1 MKKLYCLFRLGFSA
15 ILFAV
20 CCAGCS
26 LISLNEK
33 PDDSERY
40 GSLIIAPQNRVL
52 DVSLIHSAVVT
63 VSGSGIKNVIS
74 EECGEVVNGRGSVL
88 IEKIPVGKRRI
99 ISVYA
104 KDVAGN
110 QIDGGVIRAVVEIKG
125 GANTIDI
132 INRQTSRKGNVYNAL
147 FERSVDIENI
157 SAKDALSL
165 EEAIPDDDDCEL
177 ERIDI
182 DSLVKDFIA
191 YRNDGEPLKNQE
203 NYILPESIYLKRI
216 KIVQASDSSEENVK
230 FTATAL
236 YSNGSECPITEK
248 AKWISS
254 DNTIATVE
262 NGIVKLLKAGTLSI
276 SAEYSEGAISRIS
289 PKANLTV
296 VYEEAGNT
304 YIYLK
309 TYGEKDNDHVNYA
322 YQGAFVAAWIW
333 GTRLLSE
340 WYPLEKSN
348 EAEEYMRVEI
358 PKGAEN
364 ILFARARS
372 FDEERRND
380 WDGMRNLWNQTVD
393 LKIPTDGS
401 KNTCVLSPSE
411 FGWSG
416 AKGTW
421 SYVDHG
427 DILESR
433 IYATCK
439 MEPSEDDT
447 SLSSLKINGT
457 EISVANRIVYTVPYD
472 TMSAQIEAVANY
484 AEATV
489 AVSPSQVQSLV
500 NPGDVAEFIVTVT
513 AKDGKNKQDY
523 TVRVKRSA
531 VAPLDLT
538 PYKQCGYL
546 EDEEEGTITFIYD
559 PATWGEN
566 KDNVKNL
573 VVVGSFTATYNP
585 KTKKWVENTDDF
597 TLSWNKEFGAFS
609 LTVPREKVMRPGYSG
624 QPEYKFY
631 KNGLA
636 ENKYPSTMP
645 EKYIFGSSTKPMM
658 ILFKSDGEDRLAE
671 LEKNKKQ
678 ASELKKLADFN
689 TSSDEDLHKIA
700 NFRRIPGATAVY
712 RSYHPFY
719 PTNEKTETEELRIN
733 SVQKFATEVG
743 IKSDINLCNDRT
755 PKQGNTITYFDGTT
769 YTVAIP
775 DYYKKI
781 ISSNSVLYMGDAED
795 GRTGNGYIPN
805 AKLVYYHSHSE
816 IFGQWVKQLI
826 DFINDSKN
834 SAPFQ
839 IHCEIGVDRTG
850 VFCAVLSGLCGA
862 TWEEIQA
869 DYVSSNNM
877 GIGEFRDRR
886 MLKYSFENMLGVTD
900 ISAVNLKTELY
911 KHFTNGGYVTTAE
924 LDAAV
929 KKLTENR

>member
-1 MKKLYCLFRLGFSA
+1 MKKVYCLFRLGFSV

-52 DVSLIHSAVVT
+52 DVSLIRSAVVT
-63 VSGSGIKNVIS
+63 VSGNGINNVIS
-74 EECGEVVNGRGSVL
+74 EECGEVVNGRGSVF
-88 IEKIPVGKRRI
+88 IEKIPIGKRRI

-104 KDVAGN
+104 KDATGGL
-110 QIDGGVIRAVVEIKG
+110 IDGGVIRAVVEIKG

-147 FERSVDIENI
+147 FEKNIDIENI
-157 SAKDALSL
+157 KERDAMTL

-182 DSLVKDFIA
+182 DSLVNDFIA
-191 YRNDGEPLKNQE
+191 YKNGGEPLKNQE
-203 NYILPESIYLKRI
+203 NYILPESIYLQRI
-216 KIVQASDSSEENVK
+216 KIVQAEDSSEENMK
-230 FTATAL
+230 FTATAI

-248 AKWISS
+248 AQWISS
-254 DNTIATVE
+254 DSTVATVE
-262 NGIVKLLKAGTLSI
+262 NGVVTLRKAGSLSI
-276 SAEYSEGAISRIS
+276 SAEYSEGTISRIS

-296 VYEEAGNT
+296 VYEEASNP

-309 TYGEKDNDHVNYA
+309 TYGEKNNEQVNYA

-340 WYPLEKSN
+340 WYPLEKIN
-348 EAEEYMRVEI
+348 DDYMRVEI

-364 ILFARARS
+364 IIFARARS
-372 FDEERRND
+372 FDEEKRND
-380 WDGMRNLWNQTVD
+380 WDGMRNLWNKTLD
-393 LKIPTDGS
+393 LKIPTDG
-401 KNTCVLSPSE
+401 KNNTCVLSAVTGKE
-411 FGWSG
+411 WSG
-416 AKGTW
+416 ATGTW

-457 EISVANRIVYTVPYD
+457 IVSVANRVVYTVPYD
-472 TMSAQIEAVANY
+472 TSSAHIEAVANY
-484 AEATV
+484 SEATV
-489 AVSPSQVQSLV
+489 AVSPSPVQSLV

-546 EDEEEGTITFIYD
+546 EDEEEGTITFMYD
-559 PATWGEN
+559 PATWGET
-566 KDNVKNL
+566 KDNVKSL
-573 VVVGSFTATYNP
+573 VVVGSFTATYDP

-597 TLSWNKEFGAFS
+597 TLSWNNEFGVFS

-631 KNGLA
+631 KNGRA
-636 ENKYPSTMP
+636 EDSYPSTMP

-658 ILFKSDGEDRLAE
+658 ILFKSDGEDRLSE
-671 LEKNKKQ
+671 LENNKKQ
-678 ASELKKLADFN
+678 ASTLKKLSDFN

-700 NFRRIPGATAVY
+700 NFRQIPRATAVY

-719 PTNEKTETEELRIN
+719 PTNEKTETEQLRIE
-733 SVQKFATEVG
+733 SVQKFATAVG

-755 PKQGNTITYFDGTT
+755 PKQGNTITYYNGTV

-775 DYYKKI
+775 EYYNKI
-781 ISSNSVLYMGDAED
+781 IQNNSVLYMGDAED

-826 DFINDSKN
+826 GFINDSNN

-850 VFCAVLSGLCGA
+850 VFCAVLAGLCGA
-862 TWEEIQA
+862 TWQEIQA
-869 DYVSSNNM
+869 DFVSSNNM
-877 GIGEFRDRR
+877 GIGEFRDGR
-886 MLKYSFENMLGVTD
+886 MLKYSFENMLGVSD
-900 ISAVNLKTELY
+900 ISAVNIKNELY

-929 KKLTENR
+929 KKLTAN